1 MLDIKQARPKET
13 YNAVYVTKDNVDEFA
28 KMVSFEKTPV
38 SIDRFD
44 SVTVYRYDL
53 FSSTVYHDY
62 WYVNGSDGWERQF
75 YFDDDYEI
83 VDEV

>member
-1 MLDIKQARPKET
+1 MLDIKQARPRKT
-13 YNAVYVTKDNVDEFA
+13 YDAVYVTKDNVDEFI
-28 KMVSFEKTPV
+28 KMTSYGRTPV

-44 SVTVYRYDL
+44 SVTIYRYDL

-62 WYVNGSDGWERQF
+62 WYVHGSDGWERQF
-75 YFDDDYEI
+75 YFDDDFEI